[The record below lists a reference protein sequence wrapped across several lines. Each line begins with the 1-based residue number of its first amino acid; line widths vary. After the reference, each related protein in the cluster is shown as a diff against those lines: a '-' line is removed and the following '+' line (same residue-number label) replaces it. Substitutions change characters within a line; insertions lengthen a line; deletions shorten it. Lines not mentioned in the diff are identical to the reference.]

1 MMKSETLQLSGTL
14 DEASAINV
22 ARVLNTINGVSKVA
36 IATASSSVDIDFN
49 EDITSTQELRT
60 LLQRAGF
67 GVKKAAHGEGGMC
80 CGSCGG

>member
-49 EDITSTQELRT
+49 EDINSTQELRT
-60 LLQRAGF
+60 MLQQAGF